1 MKRAIVPKFDLA
13 RDRRKTCPTSASAAV
28 WQGFTLLSLEPRIV
42 ARDTLDVSFLSER
55 EGSIA
60 YRKVIGKNNQLAA
73 PRIFCCAIAN
83 DFAFVL
89 GFECMENFPA
99 SVFGLFI

>member
-1 MKRAIVPKFDLA
+1 M
-13 RDRRKTCPTSASAAV
+13 
-28 WQGFTLLSLEPRIV
+28 PRILSRRGADSLLV
-42 ARDTLDVSFLSER
+42 LEARIVSRDALDVSFLSER

-60 YRKVIGKNNQLAA
+60 YRKVIGKNNQLAT

-89 GFECMENFPA
+89 GFKCMEDFPA
-99 SVFGLFI
+99 SVFGVFI